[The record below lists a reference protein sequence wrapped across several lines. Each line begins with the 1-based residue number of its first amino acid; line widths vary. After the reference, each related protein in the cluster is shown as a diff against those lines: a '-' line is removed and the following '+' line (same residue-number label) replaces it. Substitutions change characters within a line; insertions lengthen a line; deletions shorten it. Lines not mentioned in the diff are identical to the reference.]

1 MPGNRRGNEKRRLL
15 VRAVREVIQ
24 RIGPRKTTL
33 EDIAEQARVSRSTVY
48 YHFPNKGEMFRA
60 VIDHEISALQD
71 ELAGAIRPDASP
83 DECLRTYVR
92 TRAGQVRRL
101 LALYQVTTDMAGEYM
116 AMARSRVDDFHEA
129 ERGLLAGL
137 LRAGRDSGRFALRDP
152 DLLASAL
159 QATLQGLFDLAFYE
173 GRDVPEDD
181 LDALVRTLIR
191 GILTD
196 PPAEPPC

>member
-1 MPGNRRGNEKRRLL
+1 
-15 VRAVREVIQ
+15 
-24 RIGPRKTTL
+24 
-33 EDIAEQARVSRSTVY
+33 
-48 YHFPNKGEMFRA
+48 
-60 VIDHEISALQD
+60 
-71 ELAGAIRPDASP
+71 
-83 DECLRTYVR
+83 
-92 TRAGQVRRL
+92 
-101 LALYQVTTDMAGEYM
+101 
-116 AMARSRVDDFHEA
+116 
-129 ERGLLAGL
+129 L

>member
-1 MPGNRRGNEKRRLL
+1 VPGNRRGNEKRRLL